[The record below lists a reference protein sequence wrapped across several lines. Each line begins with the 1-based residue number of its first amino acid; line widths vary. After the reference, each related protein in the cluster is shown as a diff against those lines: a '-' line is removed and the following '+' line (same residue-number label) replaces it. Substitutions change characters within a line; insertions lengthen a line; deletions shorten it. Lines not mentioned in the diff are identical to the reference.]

1 MNKLVKFIKLLIIS
15 LFILIPSFVYAEEK
29 NVISGNNLASP
40 DDEIT
45 LNVLVDSS
53 ETTIKEVKTT
63 LTYETSVLELLSVET
78 LNDWKTITPLSKAS
92 PYTIDA
98 THEEGTSGESKIY
111 ALKFKVI
118 KDANKENTTVTIEST
133 LKEED
138 GTIKNLEPS
147 SLKIEIRSRD
157 NTLSDIKINGKTIT
171 NFSPT
176 VTNYSIQVDS
186 NVTSANIEATLNNKT
201 ATFVNGF
208 APKSGI
214 PLEYENNLIT
224 IKVMSAS
231 QEEKSYVININRNDN
246 RGTNNDLKN
255 LTLNSGKVKLNFS
268 KDTLQYTIKTHKLTD
283 LEVVAIA
290 EDEKAVVKIDK
301 PNPIIIGENIVNVSI
316 TSENGKKS
324 KTYKVIINNVDT
336 DYDTKLSNLV
346 FYGLDDDFKF
356 DPNVLEYDIKYKAKY
371 ADSLVV
377 KATAND
383 QEEAKVDD
391 FTLDITPGGKTDIR
405 VYIADYPEIETI
417 YTITFSN
424 DTRINFFLILGII
437 IFIVLLIIFIKL
449 FINNIK
455 EKKKIKEKEKDLE
468 KTKRLERINLE

>member
-1 MNKLVKFIKLLIIS
+1 MDKSMKFIKIFIIF
-15 LFILIPSFVYAEEK
+15 LFVLMPSFVFAEEK
-29 NVISGNNLASP
+29 NVISGTTLASP

-53 ETTIKEVKTT
+53 ETTIEEVKTT
-63 LTYETSVLELLSVET
+63 LTYETSVLELLSVEM
-78 LNDWKTITPLSKAS
+78 LDDWKTITPLSKVS

-98 THEEGTSGESKIY
+98 TNEEGTTGETKIF

-118 KDANKENTTVTIEST
+118 KDANKENTIVTIEST
-133 LKEED
+133 MKNED
-138 GTIKNLEPS
+138 GTMKNLEPS

-157 NTLSDIKINGKTIT
+157 NTLSDIKINGKTVT
-171 NFSPT
+171 NFSPS
-176 VTNYSIQVDS
+176 VTYYSIQVDS
-186 NVTSANIEATLNNKT
+186 GVTSANVEATLNNKT
-201 ATFVNGF
+201 ATFVSGF

-214 PLEYENNLIT
+214 PLEYENNIIT

-231 QEEKSYVININRNDN
+231 QEEKVYTININRNDN

-255 LTLNSGKVKLNFS
+255 LTLNSGKIKLNFS
-268 KDTLQYTIKTHKLTD
+268 RDTLQYTIKTHKLKD

-290 EDEKAVVKIDK
+290 EDEKATVKIDK
-301 PNPIIIGENIVNVSI
+301 PSSIIVGENIVNVTI
-316 TSENGKKS
+316 TSENGKKN

-336 DYDTKLSNLV
+336 DYDTNLSSLV
-346 FYGLDDDFKF
+346 FYGLDEEFKF
-356 DPNVLEYDIKYKAKY
+356 DPNVLDYDIKYKAKY

-377 KATAND
+377 KAIAND
-383 QEEAKVDD
+383 QEEAKVED
-391 FTLDITPGGKTDIR
+391 FTLDITPGGKTNIR

-449 FINNIK
+449 FINNMK
-455 EKKKIKEKEKDLE
+455 EKKKLKEKEKDLE
-468 KTKRLERINLE
+468 KTKRLEKINLE